1 MNVLEKRTSQYNL
14 VRILSIVTGLIGLI
28 VILGWIFGIDA
39 LESLV
44 PNTVTMKFTTAVSF
58 LMSGIMLYMINE
70 SRSKNSELAKILL
83 PAPIMIVLFY
93 MVTLLVS
100 TLTRIPSGIEFPF
113 LLGKDGDVGSLLP
126 GVPSVATM
134 ISFLLIVSASILSL
148 LRYEKQGREIL
159 VIGAIICAISVT
171 ALLGYAVNVPSMY
184 YMIPEISSAM
194 AIHTAITFFLVGIAL
209 VAYSKTSNLESPK
222 AGKFVSIRTKIL
234 TIFFSGMTPAMLLL
248 LIFRSSSSQNFP
260 TVIPEVVTL
269 LSFTMIASIFISKFI
284 STPIVKLQ
292 NIAHEIGKRNFDLD
306 VSIPTNDE
314 IGQLSSQLEK
324 MKENIKSNDMELRET
339 NQALKKIDKQKE
351 EFSTMISHELKSF
364 LVPIKGYVDLILSEK
379 LGALN
384 DGQKERLK
392 IVSSS
397 TDQLRKLISDILD
410 VQKLEMG
417 VLKLQLAECVLSDLI
432 NDVLVKFRT
441 ELEEYRITV
450 TANLMQNVRCT
461 CDKSRIDQVLVNLI
475 NNSIDFCPKMD
486 GKISIDL
493 SLEDD
498 NVKIIVADNGSG
510 IPSDKLEKIFAKFY
524 QVDSSTTR
532 EHGGTGIGLSICKGI
547 IDAHGGKIWAESKVG
562 QGATFHIL
570 LPRNLPKTIESKD
583 HEEIVG
589 DISQRDKF

>member
-1 MNVLEKRTSQYNL
+1 MNVLEKRTRQYNL
-14 VRILSIVTGLIGLI
+14 VRILSIATGLIGLI
-28 VILGWIFGIDA
+28 VMLGWIFGIDA

-58 LMSGIMLYMINE
+58 IMSGIMLYLINE

-83 PAPIMIVLFY
+83 PAPIMVVLFY

-100 TLTRIPSGIEFPF
+100 TFTGISSGIEYP
-113 LLGKDGDVGSLLP
+113 LLMGKAGVGSLLS
-126 GVPSVATM
+126 GVPSVGTM

-159 VIGAIICAISVT
+159 VIGAIICSISVT
-171 ALLGYAVNVPSMY
+171 ALLGYAVNVSSMY
-184 YMIPEISSAM
+184 YMIPGISSGM
-194 AIHTAITFFLVGIAL
+194 AIHTAITFLILGIAL

-234 TIFFSGMTPAMLLL
+234 TIFFSGMTPAMLLIL
-248 LIFRSSSSQNFP
+248 LFRSSSSQNFP

-292 NIAHEIGKRNFDLD
+292 NIAHEIGEGNFDLD
-306 VSIPTNDE
+306 VSISANDE

-351 EFSTMISHELKSF
+351 EFSSIISHELKSF

-384 DGQKERLK
+384 DGQKERLR

-441 ELEEYRITV
+441 ELETYQITV

-493 SLEDD
+493 SLEDEY
-498 NVKIIVADNGSG
+498 VKITVADNGSG
-510 IPSDKLEKIFAKFY
+510 IPSDKLEKIFVKFY

-570 LPRNLPKTIESKD
+570 LPRNLSKTLESKG

-589 DISQRDKF
+589 DISQREKF